1 MAAPTDLEL
10 SQIQETPNW
19 ESVAT
24 NETNNVNESIA
35 TNKTN
40 NANNDDIAKTESISY
55 NDARNM
61 QNAKDAKVSM
71 NDQQTNKMNKYTLII
86 LIILFVFTIGIL
98 LAITISSINTNN
110 RLINTNDRLMTIIEN
125 AAASNSKVSNEELI
139 ALLKN
144 TSTTNDIN
152 DTDIDINSCNQTES
166 IYLSSKPNEALKLW
180 HHSLPNRILPG
191 VQFLSYSFNQ
201 LQGSPPTDLILQG
214 NYRQIIEFTYLEQR
228 VSSGSDDY
236 LVPDQLD
243 LPSISGVCSK
253 ESSTSSVSSSTS
265 TSSMFSESAESTGQ
279 KSFSASVSASGW
291 GSSMSGSVAMSSSY
305 SNSRSSTASKQYARS
320 GKTSSSYTY
329 SKALLYST
337 QLRWD
342 TIDSYRD
349 EFISAINTIEAANG
363 YTDINRNILIFFG
376 DFGTHVLDLAKMG
389 ARCRQ
394 TTYFSSS
401 MSSEAQSNAAQ
412 QAGSSSNS
420 YSGSFSASY
429 SGFGVSG
436 SASAA
441 YAQSSSLSTT
451 GSAEGSQELSES
463 FETSTETLDCVG
475 EVDISSLCGQ
485 MLGIQDEPALVGYK
499 MKQIW
504 TLPIFDTYP
513 KAQQYLI
520 DTIIKINE
528 EAEICG
534 FEHCGGVAICG
545 IDKRFWSLS
554 KYKKWN
560 SSSSLSSLWYD
571 PTCFDKYQFGIS
583 LIKSGYNIST
593 QMNQCNRTSNIK
605 WGNRYESRQI
615 NYDPFCSGN
624 MQIAVGLNL
633 INRSINFKS
642 IISNIQ
648 NDGFK
653 LQYGLLSDG
662 DMECTSIGGISYALF
677 CDDSNVRINRITTSS
692 DSVTW
697 FPGKSAL
704 HMLGQIT
711 GNGLGWYALPQEG
724 HGSLTYGPYTNA
736 SQPPQCGPNYK
747 LMVTFE
753 LIIDTRT

>member
-389 ARCRQ
+389 ARCRKV
-394 TTYFSSS
+394 TYFGSS
-401 MSSEAQSNAAQ
+401 MSSEALSYGSSYANSESSSNSFSVSASGGGFGVSVSASASFSQ
-412 QAGSSSNS
+412 SSSNS
-420 YSGSFSASY
+420 YQHSS
-429 SGFGVSG
+429 
-436 SASAA
+436 
-441 YAQSSSLSTT
+441 QSSSES
-451 GSAEGSQELSES
+451 SE
-463 FETSTETLDCVG
+463 ETEYSSETLDCIG
-475 EVDISSLCGQ
+475 EVDVTTACGDI
-485 MLGIQDEPALVGYK
+485 LGTKNQPSLVGYR
-499 MKQIW
+499 MKRVW
-504 TLPIFDTYP
+504 DLPIFDEYQVAKQHILRILTN
-513 KAQQYLI
+513 I
-520 DTIIKINE
+520 SDSGVECGINN
-528 EAEICG
+528 
-534 FEHCGGVAICG
+534 CGGLGMCG
-545 IDKRFWSLS
+545 IDGSFWTLL
-554 KYKKWN
+554 KYKYW
-560 SSSSLSSLWYD
+560 
-571 PTCFDKYQFGIS
+571 T
-583 LIKSGYNIST
+583 
-593 QMNQCNRTSNIK
+593 
-605 WGNRYESRQI
+605 
-615 NYDPFCSGN
+615 
-624 MQIAVGLNL
+624 
-633 INRSINFKS
+633 
-642 IISNIQ
+642 
-648 NDGFK
+648 
-653 LQYGLLSDG
+653 
-662 DMECTSIGGISYALF
+662 
-677 CDDSNVRINRITTSS
+677 
-692 DSVTW
+692 
-697 FPGKSAL
+697 
-704 HMLGQIT
+704 
-711 GNGLGWYALPQEG
+711 
-724 HGSLTYGPYTNA
+724 
-736 SQPPQCGPNYK
+736 
-747 LMVTFE
+747 
-753 LIIDTRT
+753 